1 MTLQEFK
8 TQHGITT
15 IKFYDSKS
23 LKKDGTPSNRKVSSL
38 PNGELIVTK
47 EEFNAG
53 SPAFVYTVNPSPDN
67 ELDATIHVV
76 SNTAPKAPTL
86 EL

>member
-1 MTLQEFK
+1 MTLAEFK
-8 TQHGITT
+8 ALHGLST
-15 IKFYDSKS
+15 IKFYDSKTS
-23 LKKDGTPSNRKVSSL
+23 KRKVSSL

-53 SPAFVYTVNPSPDN
+53 SPAFVYTVNPGPDN

>member
-15 IKFYDSKS
+15 IKFYDSKTT
-23 LKKDGTPSNRKVSSL
+23 KRKVSSL

-47 EEFNAG
+47 EDFNAG